1 MLYRG
6 LVPKKLRS
14 YETKKFRKYN
24 KDNLSKQME
33 KVDLIE
39 RKELLQNNEKIN
51 SKKNIPLE
59 LTYSRTLPKISE
71 LVRKN

>member
-14 YETKKFRKYN
+14 YETKNFRKYN

>member
-1 MLYRG
+1 MLCRG
-6 LVPKKLRS
+6 LVTKKLRS
-14 YETKKFRKYN
+14 YETKNFRKYT

-39 RKELLQNNEKIN
+39 RKELLQNNEKIS